1 MMVAGEWCCGQ
12 RMVTVCVCAFLLR
25 CITVLSIGV
34 PGLDLTPTAR
44 KLFHLEDF
52 EPPGADI
59 VPQQPSDK
67 RHPFDEKVGLD
78 KDEFNKFQDEVR
90 VKKVL
95 GYLGGEGVQSAS
107 CCRVCSL
114 ICPLLTSQ
122 LIVYT

>member
-1 MMVAGEWCCGQ
+1 
-12 RMVTVCVCAFLLR
+12 
-25 CITVLSIGV
+25 V

-107 CCRVCSL
+107 CCRVLVDLSAAYK
-114 ICPLLTSQ
+114 PADY
-122 LIVYT
+122 VYVRTDTDKRC